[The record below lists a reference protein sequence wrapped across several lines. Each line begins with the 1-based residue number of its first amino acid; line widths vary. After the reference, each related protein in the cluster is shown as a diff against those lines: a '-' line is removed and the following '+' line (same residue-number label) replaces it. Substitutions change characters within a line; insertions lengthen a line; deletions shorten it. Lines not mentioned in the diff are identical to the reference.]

1 MKDCNNAELKVGD
14 TVLIVKASCTEYNG
28 KVGVVTATSF
38 DGRQVEV
45 KFYGQG
51 GCGFFSYKL
60 KKITPEEAAIWLL
73 EN

>member
-14 TVLIVKASCTEYNG
+14 TVLIVKAACTEYVG
-28 KVGVVTATSF
+28 KVGIVTFF
-38 DGRQVEV
+38 DDRQVVQV

-60 KKITPEEAAIWLL
+60 KKITPEEACVWLL